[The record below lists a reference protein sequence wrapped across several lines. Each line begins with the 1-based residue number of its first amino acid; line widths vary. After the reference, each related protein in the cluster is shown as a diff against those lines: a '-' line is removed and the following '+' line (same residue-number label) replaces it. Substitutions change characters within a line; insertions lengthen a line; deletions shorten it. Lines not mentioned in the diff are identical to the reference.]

1 MSRDTRNYGG
11 DYDERD
17 LDGRAG
23 PPRGRRPNGGGGGS
37 GRGPSDPSM
46 RRPSSNGNG
55 MSRPPYGS
63 RGSGPRNGGPR
74 SRDYDDDQG
83 GYSDYHDQPS
93 RRSRAEYRDGPP
105 SR

>member
-23 PPRGRRPNGGGGGS
+23 PPRGRRPNGA

-63 RGSGPRNGGPR
+63 RGSGPRNSGPR
-74 SRDYDDDQG
+74 SRDYDDG
-83 GYSDYHDQPS
+83 GNSDYPDQPS
-93 RRSRAEYRDGPP
+93 RRSRAEYRAGPP
-105 SR
+105 SRAD